1 MSGLDL
7 MRHLNQRSYALEV
20 ILITGHGDVDM
31 AVAAMKEGAFDFIEK
46 PFDEARLLASVNQAT
61 GQRRQ
66 NKGATAEL
74 DELQTQFDALSGA
87 SAKLWNLLLQG
98 YQARKSDCGST

>member
-31 AVAAMKEGAFDFIEK
+31 AVAAMKEGAFDF
-46 PFDEARLLASVNQAT
+46 
-61 GQRRQ
+61 
-66 NKGATAEL
+66 
-74 DELQTQFDALSGA
+74 
-87 SAKLWNLLLQG
+87 KLGLTSL
-98 YQARKSDCGST
+98 